1 MNKIRIAKAI
11 VNDRESLIL
20 IVVDP
25 NGRKMCM
32 TMAELD
38 DDGTTDVIV
47 TDDGFIVSKD
57 EVGYEDHEEEYKDMF
72 EKQELGETCTISPT
86 SHSCLATNKQI
97 LLKDE
102 IKQNKLRITGN
113 RYGRV
118 RLSLSTHYRSFST
131 IWKSQVSLIYSV
143 RDKVCGKRT
152 IN

>member
-1 MNKIRIAKAI
+1 MNKIRVAKAT
-11 VNDRESLIL
+11 VNGKESLIF
-20 IVVDP
+20 IVVYPD
-25 NGRKMCM
+25 GRKMCM

-57 EVGYEDHEEEYKDMF
+57 EVGYEDHEEEFKEMF

-102 IKQNKLRITGN
+102 IKQIKLRIEGN
-113 RYGRV
+113 G
-118 RLSLSTHYRSFST
+118 YR
-131 IWKSQVSLIYSV
+131 
-143 RDKVCGKRT
+143 
-152 IN
+152 